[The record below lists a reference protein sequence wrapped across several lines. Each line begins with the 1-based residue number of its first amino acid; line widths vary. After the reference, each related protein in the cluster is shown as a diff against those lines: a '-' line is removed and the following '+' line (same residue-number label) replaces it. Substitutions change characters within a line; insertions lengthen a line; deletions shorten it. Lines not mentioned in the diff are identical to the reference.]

1 MSSQLIIPGLFKEV
15 YVAGSRHSAGAP
27 ELIRSNVDDDNTV
40 SFEWKAVG
48 SSVYTIIAKGSVTI
62 VGWDVHG
69 HPKFD
74 SFEVECSCP
83 DGERQRTISQ
93 QRGKLYVCKHAKAAL
108 DSVVDPNGK
117 ANFEAQ
123 KRGHMEEATRQKRL
137 QEEELPGERARI
149 EHGLSKR
156 SADEIVTI
164 IKERV
169 MTVEGLEAL
178 VTLFPPDVMPAKTTQ
193 KCGRCKKEYDPNIQ
207 SELICR
213 LEHPFDRVRT
223 EWDGSK
229 KSWSHCRRCDKTFG
243 LDGFHSWGKRR
254 RNDPVEEGDYCFEG
268 KHVPEEGYDEST
280 DPVMLDMNDG
290 DY

>member
-213 LEHPFDRVRT
+213 LSIPST
-223 EWDGSK
+223 ESGRNGMGPRNLGAIVEDVIRPLALMASTRGASAGETILLK
-229 KSWSHCRRCDKTFG
+229 KETIALRASMCLRK
-243 LDGFHSWGKRR
+243 
-254 RNDPVEEGDYCFEG
+254 
-268 KHVPEEGYDEST
+268 
-280 DPVMLDMNDG
+280 VMMKALTLSCWI
-290 DY
+290 